1 MTPTIT
7 FSVGVA
13 RALGGP
19 SRGCLEGNA
28 AGRRAF
34 EFEIGPFARTMIKA
48 GTDEIGY
55 GLSRL
60 LAIDAWKAA
69 HPALVDSCEGAVAR

>member
-1 MTPTIT
+1 
-7 FSVGVA
+7 
-13 RALGGP
+13 
-19 SRGCLEGNA
+19 
-28 AGRRAF
+28 
-34 EFEIGPFARTMIKA
+34 MIKA